1 MADGFFSDTIRYT
14 SVSKDGNI
22 SKSELIKA
30 PFPSMVHDFF
40 ATENYIIIPV
50 FPLTGDFERVING
63 GPAFAWEPEKGS
75 HICIMPRNGSAKDV
89 KWIET
94 DPTPTIPKLFLF
106 I

>member
-1 MADGFFSDTIRYT
+1 MADGFFSDTIRYS
-14 SVSKDGNI
+14 SVSKDGNL

-50 FPLTGDFERVING
+50 FPLTGDFGRVING

-75 HICIMPRNGSAKDV
+75 HICVMPRNGTAKDA
-89 KWIET
+89 KWIEA
-94 DPTPTIPKLFLF
+94 DPHLFF
-106 I
+106 II